1 MNWTVNKMKKKYRIR
16 KGSIADIVI
25 RNKKGLVMI
34 AVASIILAGMSAAT
48 LAFACEVPEEQPED
62 PVAVSCATPCEEVQ
76 PEPELVSLGE
86 YTITHYC
93 KENYPHICNDGD
105 ATQTATGTVPTAGRT
120 IAVDPSVIP
129 YGAEVVIDGHV
140 YVAEDCGGAI
150 KGNRI
155 DIVVDTHEEALQ
167 LGKYTT
173 EVFVKGGAEY
183 VQN

>member
-1 MNWTVNKMKKKYRIR
+1 M
-16 KGSIADIVI
+16 
-25 RNKKGLVMI
+25 
-34 AVASIILAGMSAAT
+34 VASIILAGMSAAT
-48 LAFACEVPEEQPED
+48 LAFAGEASTMNQPKSVEVSTEKFDASTINQPIS
-62 PVAVSCATPCEEVQ
+62 V
-76 PEPELVSLGE
+76 EPELISLGE

-129 YGAEVVIDGHV
+129 YGVEVVIDGHV

-173 EVFVKGGAEY
+173 EVFVNGGAED
-183 VQN
+183 VQNC